1 MLYPKLNYFLNQ
13 AVGKIKKKIKRIR
26 KKVKFHIDAGE
37 WKNKDVWER
46 ETHKKSF
53 FELYDSY
60 KAISI

>member
-1 MLYPKLNYFLNQ
+1 MH
-13 AVGKIKKKIKRIR
+13 GWKKKLARIR